1 MIDKLDVEYKFE
13 DNDSSASEFGWDF
26 QENAGIFLFLH
37 YISEAQS
44 VAIESKNQDIEIKF
58 QDKTIYAQAKALQ
71 NSTQTGTENTKLR
84 DAMVSLAKGIDV
96 TTDEILSQCNDLD
109 GITLHGGEPLDQ
121 ANALIELIRKL
132 KRQGKTVVLFTGY
145 IFKELNKVQK
155 EAWLSSDIVISGRYE
170 KRKRNIYLQFRGSTN
185 QKVFT
190 HKGKYKDYK
199 IKDGQTVAILSFN
212 EQGEMQSR
220 GFRTD
225 ELEQLLNEISKDNK

>member
-1 MIDKLDVEYKFE
+1 MINIHRYEVVENEHLYGPGKRLLLFTQGCSLRCKGCT
-13 DNDSSASEFGWDF
+13 NQHLWEFG
-26 QENAGIFLFLH
+26 
-37 YISEAQS
+37 
-44 VAIESKNQDIEIKF
+44 
-58 QDKTIYAQAKALQ
+58 
-71 NSTQTGTENTKLR
+71 
-84 DAMVSLAKGIDV
+84 KGIDV
-96 TTDEILSQCNDLD
+96 TIEEILNQCADLD

-121 ANALIELIRKL
+121 ANVLVELIKKL
-132 KRQGKTVVLFTGY
+132 KQQGKTVILFTGY

-155 EAWLSSDIVISGRYE
+155 QAWTSSDMVISGRYE
-170 KRKRNIYLQFRGSTN
+170 EQNRNIYLQFRGSTN

-225 ELEQLLNEISKDNK
+225 ELEQLLNEISKDN

>member
-1 MIDKLDVEYKFE
+1 MINIHRYEVVENEHLYGPGKRLLLFTQGCSLRCKGCT
-13 DNDSSASEFGWDF
+13 NQHLWEFG
-26 QENAGIFLFLH
+26 
-37 YISEAQS
+37 
-44 VAIESKNQDIEIKF
+44 
-58 QDKTIYAQAKALQ
+58 
-71 NSTQTGTENTKLR
+71 
-84 DAMVSLAKGIDV
+84 KGIDV
-96 TTDEILSQCNDLD
+96 TIEEILNQCTDLD

-121 ANALIELIRKL
+121 ANVLVELIKKL
-132 KRQGKTVVLFTGY
+132 KQQGKTVILFTGY

-155 EAWLSSDIVISGRYE
+155 QAWLSSDMVISGRYE
-170 KRKRNIYLQFRGSTN
+170 EQNRNIYLQFRGSTN

>member
-1 MIDKLDVEYKFE
+1 MINIHRYEVVENEHLYGPGKRLLLFTQGCSLRCKGCT
-13 DNDSSASEFGWDF
+13 NQHLWEFG
-26 QENAGIFLFLH
+26 
-37 YISEAQS
+37 
-44 VAIESKNQDIEIKF
+44 
-58 QDKTIYAQAKALQ
+58 
-71 NSTQTGTENTKLR
+71 
-84 DAMVSLAKGIDV
+84 KGIDV
-96 TTDEILSQCNDLD
+96 TAEEILNQCTDLD

-121 ANALIELIRKL
+121 ANVLVELIKNL
-132 KRQGKTVVLFTGY
+132 KQQGKTVILFTGY

-155 EAWLSSDIVISGRYE
+155 QAWLSSDIVVSGRYE
-170 KRKRNIYLQFRGSTN
+170 EQNRNIYLQFRGSTN

-199 IKDGQTVAILSFN
+199 IKDGQTVAILSLN